1 MEVPG
6 SCEQEARAVNGSPPG
21 CGAEPLQAG
30 LDGRVILVRER
41 SPGARR
47 RPRALSRVGSLL
59 STSSRSGEISVQELK
74 ERMGHASLDTTQRYI
89 DEADVVE
96 TVAAR
101 VIDDI
106 LGGAKPKRRS
116 LRAI

>member
-1 MEVPG
+1 
-6 SCEQEARAVNGSPPG
+6 
-21 CGAEPLQAG
+21 
-30 LDGRVILVRER
+30 
-41 SPGARR
+41 
-47 RPRALSRVGSLL
+47 
-59 STSSRSGEISVQELK
+59 VQELK